1 MLKNILLFQYQSK
14 KELDSGKII
23 TQKPNFFDSFR
34 FLSRS
39 LSALVDNLS
48 EIDSKK
54 CRDKNCKSACDSK
67 GAKNNKPSYNCKR
80 VQKKAIKANKWIN

>member
-1 MLKNILLFQYQSK
+1 M
-14 KELDSGKII
+14 
-23 TQKPNFFDSFR
+23 
-34 FLSRS
+34 SRS

-67 GAKNNKPSYNCKR
+67 GAKITNLLIIAKECTKKRLKPINGLIKRFPNTGQFCNNDISLFCYNDISLFCY
-80 VQKKAIKANKWIN
+80 